1 MSPKKAQPTS
11 LNILDKDYVVSCS
24 EEEAPG
30 LRTAARY
37 LDAKMR
43 EIRDTGRVVGLDRI
57 AVMAALNIA
66 HDLTQTSGE
75 NESLSDELSTRID
88 SMQKKISLILEATE

>member
-1 MSPKKAQPTS
+1 MSQKKVQPTS
-11 LNILDKDYVVSCS
+11 LNILDKEYVVSCG

-37 LDAKMR
+37 LDSKMR

-57 AVMAALNIA
+57 AVMAALNIS
-66 HDLTQTSGE
+66 HELTQSSGQ
-75 NESLSDELSTRID
+75 NESLSNELSAHLD
-88 SMQKKISLILEATE
+88 SMQKKISLVLDSNG